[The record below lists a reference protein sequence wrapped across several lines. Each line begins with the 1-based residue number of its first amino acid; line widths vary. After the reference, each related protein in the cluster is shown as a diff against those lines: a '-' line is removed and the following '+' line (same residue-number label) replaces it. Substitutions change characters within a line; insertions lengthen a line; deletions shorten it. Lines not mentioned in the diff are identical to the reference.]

1 MAKEKV
7 RLTVNG
13 KSTAFEAEPGEMLVD
28 VLRDRLGLMGT
39 KAGCRAGECGTC
51 SVIMNGVLVASCI
64 VPIKKADR
72 ASITTI
78 EGLEKAG
85 ELHAVQ
91 KAFIEKG
98 AIQCGFCTPAMVLAG
113 KVLLDNNPNPT
124 KEQKPEG
131 HIGHTLQVHRLPEDR
146 RGDSL
151 GIASPRTEVTYEPG
165 KSRKERSEKSGR
177 IFRHRQI
184 DAEDGWP
191 G

>member
-13 KSTAFEAEPGEMLVD
+13 KGVVVEAAPGEMLVD
-28 VLRDRLGLMGT
+28 VLRDRLGLTGT

-51 SVIMNGVLVASCI
+51 SVIMNGALVAACI
-64 VPIKKADR
+64 IPVKKADR
-72 ASITTI
+72 AVITTI

-113 KVLLDNNPNPT
+113 KVLLDSNPDPT
-124 KEQKPEG
+124 KEEIIAAISGILCRCTGYQKIVEA
-131 HIGHTLQVHRLPEDR
+131 I
-146 RGDSL
+146 SSAS
-151 GIASPRTEVTYEPG
+151 IAQGPR
-165 KSRKERSEKSGR
+165 
-177 IFRHRQI
+177 
-184 DAEDGWP
+184 
-191 G
+191 